1 MSKLLALRL
10 KDFYQVENVS
20 HAKLTQELS
29 MMVRLV
35 HQTFV
40 LKDKRFFQ
48 MEHVRIVLNILGLPV
63 IIRVAPHK
71 FVLQDRFSKLME
83 DVLNVIHTQEQMLQE
98 RFVFHTTAMTDK
110 N

>member
-1 MSKLLALRL
+1 
-10 KDFYQVENVS
+10 
-20 HAKLTQELS
+20 
-29 MMVRLV
+29 
-35 HQTFV
+35 
-40 LKDKRFFQ
+40 
-48 MEHVRIVLNILGLPV
+48 MEHVRIALNILGLPV

-110 N
+110 NWAQMDHVLTAQIMREHRELV